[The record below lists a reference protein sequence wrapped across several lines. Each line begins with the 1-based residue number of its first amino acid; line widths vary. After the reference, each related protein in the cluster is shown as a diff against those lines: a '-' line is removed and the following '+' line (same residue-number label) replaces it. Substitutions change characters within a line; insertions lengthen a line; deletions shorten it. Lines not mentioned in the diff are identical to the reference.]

1 MRVDILA
8 RARKHHIAR
17 PNAIIGGWAAL
28 AYTGLTNWVSKA
40 PVTLHVT
47 SNYLRTHNPTK
58 PTRRR
63 IRPNTPTW
71 APDPSYP
78 NMHVAAPE
86 VALIDCLIDLQRNYY
101 TWWTY
106 QVPQQQPWEVRATQ
120 LIDALHQHHPLNL
133 PLLHSTARNIFN
145 ARKLEKLLNQSH
157 PGSQSP
163 PETALRLIAN
173 TIRPNPDIQIPIYE
187 QTPPHRL
194 LTTADAGWED
204 IKVALFYD
212 GEHHLNRHQRDYDA
226 RVQIELREM
235 GWESIRITHGLLRNP
250 NALTKNIQHA
260 IQRATADQF
269 TPITPETALWTPRN
283 TPGR

>member
-1 MRVDILA
+1 MPLSEA
-8 RARKHHIAR
+8 GPPWHTPAS
-17 PNAIIGGWAAL
+17 L
-28 AYTGLTNWVSKA
+28 TGLAKH

-78 NMHVAAPE
+78 HMHVAAPE

-133 PLLHSTARNIFN
+133 PLLHSAARNIFN

-157 PGSQSP
+157 PISKSPSTNKPRPIGFSP
-163 PETALRLIAN
+163 PPMRAGNQSALPTVSSETPMPSPKTSSTQSNERPLAN
-173 TIRPNPDIQIPIYE
+173 SRP
-187 QTPPHRL
+187 
-194 LTTADAGWED
+194 
-204 IKVALFYD
+204 
-212 GEHHLNRHQRDYDA
+212 
-226 RVQIELREM
+226 
-235 GWESIRITHGLLRNP
+235 
-250 NALTKNIQHA
+250 
-260 IQRATADQF
+260 
-269 TPITPETALWTPRN
+269 
-283 TPGR
+283 